1 MTPAPTQIVTH
12 APTWVWGLLLALLL
26 LGLSQARDRLVSR
39 RAAMILPI
47 VMLLVSLN
55 ALRTAFGLGPLPF
68 GAWALGVA
76 GTATAIVLAGWPR
89 GIAWRADASRLAVP
103 GSWVPLMMF
112 LAIFALKFAVGAATA
127 VGAPV
132 TGHPAFAPVVAWAY
146 GAFSGVF
153 LGRAAAMW
161 QAMPSRPVH
170 TAEALASIV

>member
-26 LGLSQARDRLVSR
+26 LGLSQARDRLVGR

-55 ALRTAFGLGPLPF
+55 ALRTAFGLGTLPF

-89 GIAWRADASRLAVP
+89 GITWRAGANRLAVP

-127 VGAPV
+127 IGAPV
-132 TGHPAFAPVVAWAY
+132 TGHPAFVPVVASAY

-161 QAMPSRPVH
+161 QAMPTRLRCS
-170 TAEALASIV
+170 EAPSHS